1 METGT
6 ATVPGV
12 AAIVF
17 HITTRAAWEEAQARG
32 SYEDP
37 SLESE
42 GFIHCSDLD
51 QVAGSA
57 DAHFAGVPDLVLLC
71 IAVDRLEAPLRYEH
85 SADGRGDF
93 PHLYGRL
100 NPDAVLEAVPLPE
113 GDGGFAVP
121 AAAARLLD
129 SR

>member
-1 METGT
+1 M
-6 ATVPGV
+6 

-17 HITTRAAWEEAQARG
+17 HITTRAAWEEARERG
-32 SYEDP
+32 RYADP
-37 SLESE
+37 SLERE

-93 PHLYGRL
+93 PHLYGSL
-100 NPDAVLEAVPLPE
+100 NADAVVEVVPVQE

-121 AAAARLLD
+121 AAAARLPD